1 MTHNPAPRP
10 DSPWLDLY
18 VEGDSHPR
26 RFDRPEAVRAYLSK
40 VERLGE
46 EGISTL
52 LEVGE
57 VVPPITRR
65 RYRLIPLT
73 AADG

>member
-1 MTHNPAPRP
+1 MTRTHDAA
-10 DSPWLDLY
+10 PWLDLY

-46 EGISTL
+46 EGIAAL
-52 LEVGE
+52 LEAGE
-57 VVPPITRR
+57 VAPPLTRR
-65 RYRLIPLT
+65 RYHLTPLR
-73 AADG
+73 AGE

>member
-1 MTHNPAPRP
+1 MTQNAAAPQS
-10 DSPWLDLY
+10 DLPWLDLY
-18 VEGDSHPR
+18 VDGDSHPR

-57 VVPPITRR
+57 VAPPVTRR
-65 RYRLIPLT
+65 RYCLIPLT
-73 AADG
+73 ADK